1 MKFASLLFARAI
13 GALLAMLLSAAAHAA
28 TYPVDDHASTPY
40 AGIGKMQWDAP
51 TAKRGAASA
60 ATLTGRIAVQARLD
74 VRPWKRRMGRIY
86 LTLQNTPLGPLSTSW
101 TTRGR
106 LLPGSVRA
114 GERTLVYAGPIDTDV
129 LEDEL
134 LLTIK
139 ADGRRLVRIEQ
150 LNFSF
155 EIDVN

>member
-1 MKFASLLFARAI
+1 
-13 GALLAMLLSAAAHAA
+13 
-28 TYPVDDHASTPY
+28 
-40 AGIGKMQWDAP
+40 
-51 TAKRGAASA
+51 
-60 ATLTGRIAVQARLD
+60 
-74 VRPWKRRMGRIY
+74 MGRIY

-114 GERTLVYAGPIDTDV
+114 GERTLVYSGPIDTDV

-139 ADGRRLVRIEQ
+139 ADGRRLVRTEQ
-150 LNFSF
+150 LDFSF

>member
-1 MKFASLLFARAI
+1 MTLASFVSRC
-13 GALLAMLLSAAAHAA
+13 LLALFFAASCTTVVRAA
-28 TYPVDDHASTPY
+28 TYPVDDRASTPY

-51 TAKRGAASA
+51 TGKRGAAPS
-60 ATLTGRIAVQARLD
+60 TLTGRIAVQTRLD
-74 VRPWKRRMGRIY
+74 VRAWKHRMGRIY

-114 GERTLVYAGPIDTDV
+114 GERTLVYSGPIDTDV

-139 ADGRRLVRIEQ
+139 ADGRRLVRTEQ
-150 LNFSF
+150 LDFSF